1 MELPLYSGEQ
11 HATPRVP
18 QPVSMPHQSPF
29 ADLFSAAR
37 RAGIAAAD
45 ELDNAL
51 VKRYDDGL
59 EFTREAKTRR
69 VEADAREEITRRS
82 ALAPG
87 HADSFWN
94 EDGTYRKEVSRELM
108 KRVSSSLQGLDKG
121 FISPDAQQKAI
132 EAQDKAIFGIQ
143 AMMQSTIASQVS
155 RRTREAYQDAYNLA
169 MAQNDYD
176 AADDA
181 TYRAKDN
188 GSISE
193 LEAQRATEETD
204 KERQKYV
211 IARLAIGEDLDSLEA
226 MADADDELPYDSPER
241 LDVDNRQYLQRC
253 INELRRKRTAATL
266 QPFRSPKG
274 SASPQKADP
283 YADLR
288 DGLPAEYLN
297 LYYANH
303 QNLKDPTATQQAEQ
317 QAAIIAARMMT
328 TPGSLDEAENFKQA
342 MSVFGVSDSYLNAV
356 IATRKEFLNKAVEF
370 NSEEAFK
377 AIPKYNFFREGK
389 DGVYNVSKIRGWQAE
404 LAEIDQQIADQLTA
418 GNKPEEELTNK
429 RKGLVGALA
438 RWDAYDKEE
447 RDKAHSHIVG
457 EYANW
462 YLNKKSTNEKG
473 AAPNPRECATAFYDI
488 TNKYLARVDR
498 SFSADYRTHQIQ
510 LATASWDALMK
521 EKDAAEKSIAAG
533 RESLEKLKASM
544 PEKPVT
550 DEEFLKYAETETF
563 NAVFGED
570 LQEKLPDFFEKA
582 VIYVP
587 LNHPSAGQK
596 VTIRESVYGN
606 QLTVPCI
613 AADKIDIGKPLLS
626 AKLLSQLTGSRN
638 PKDYNCLSILRDRA
652 VLHFSKDISLFAP
665 KEKHENTEEEAL
677 PVSEDYGDDGIGRP
691 EAWHNNP

>member
-94 EDGTYRKEVSRELM
+94 EDGTYRKEVARELM

-121 FISPDAQQKAI
+121 FVSPDAQQKAI

-169 MAQNDYD
+169 MAQNDFD
-176 AADDA
+176 AAADA
-181 TYRAKDN
+181 TYRAEDN

-193 LEAQRATEETD
+193 QEAQLAREKISKAEHEF
-204 KERQKYV
+204 V
-211 IARLAIGEDLDSLEA
+211 IDNLAIDGSLDSLEA
-226 MADADDELPYDSPER
+226 MAYEDDKLPFDSEEKLPP
-241 LDVDNRQYLQRC
+241 DVRQRLQRY
-253 INELRRKRTAATL
+253 IDTLRSERTAATL

-283 YADLR
+283 NADLR

-317 QAAIIAARMMT
+317 QASIIAARMMT
-328 TPGSLDEAENFKQA
+328 TPGSLEEAENFKRA

-370 NSEEAFK
+370 NPEEAFK

-389 DGVYNVSKIRGWQAE
+389 DGVYNVSKIRRWQSE
-404 LAEIDQQIADQLTA
+404 LAEIDQQIADRLTA
-418 GNKPEEELTNK
+418 GDKPDEELTNK
-429 RKGLVGALA
+429 HKALVGSLA
-438 RWDAYDKEE
+438 RWDNYEKEE
-447 RDKAHSHIVG
+447 RKKAQAYIEG
-457 EYANW
+457 EYARW

-498 SFSADYRTHQIQ
+498 SLAGDYRTHQTQ
-510 LATASWDALMK
+510 LAAASWDALMR
-521 EKDAAEKSIAAG
+521 EKALAEQSIAAG

-544 PEKPVT
+544 PEQPVT
-550 DEEFLKYAETETF
+550 EEEFLNYAETEIF
-563 NAVFGED
+563 HPVSD
-570 LQEKLPDFFEKA
+570 KEKQDKLEGFFDSA

-587 LNHPSAGQK
+587 RNHPSANQK
-596 VTIRESVYGN
+596 VTIRESVKGK

-613 AADKIDIGKPLLS
+613 ATKDIGVPLLS
-626 AKLLSQLTGSRN
+626 AKLLSQLTGDQEPQN
-638 PKDYNCLSILRDRA
+638 YNSLSILRDRA
-652 VLHFSKDISLFAP
+652 ELHYDKQVSLFPYDASVS
-665 KEKHENTEEEAL
+665 
-677 PVSEDYGDDGIGRP
+677 VSEAPNDGEETDDGLP
-691 EAWHNNP
+691 PHEDWHDNP

>member
-18 QPVSMPHQSPF
+18 HPVSMPHQSPF

-45 ELDNAL
+45 ALDNAL

-94 EDGTYRKEVSRELM
+94 ADGTYRKEVSRELM

-121 FISPDAQQKAI
+121 FVSPDAQQKAI

-155 RRTREAYQDAYNLA
+155 KRTREAYQDAYNLA
-169 MAQNDYD
+169 MEQNDYD
-176 AADDA
+176 AADAA
-181 TYRAKDN
+181 TYRAEDN

-193 LEAQRATEETD
+193 QEAQLARVKTSKAEHI
-204 KERQKYV
+204 YV
-211 IARLAIGEDLDSLEA
+211 IDNLATSGSLDSLEA
-226 MADADDELPYDSPER
+226 MASEDDKRPYDDKEKLPP
-241 LDVDNRQYLQRC
+241 DIRQHLQSC
-253 INELRRKRTAATL
+253 INTLRRKRTVATL

-317 QAAIIAARMMT
+317 QAAIIATRMMT
-328 TPGSLDEAENFKQA
+328 TPGSLEEAENFKQA
-342 MSVFGVSDSYLNAV
+342 MSVFGVSDSYLNKV
-356 IATRKEFLNKAVEF
+356 IATRTEFLNKAVEF
-370 NSEEAFK
+370 NPEEAFK

-404 LAEIDQQIADQLTA
+404 LSEIDQQIADQLTA
-418 GNKPEEELTNK
+418 GDKPDEELTNK
-429 RKGLVGALA
+429 RKALVGALA
-438 RWDAYDKEE
+438 RWDNYEKEE
-447 RDKAHSHIVG
+447 RKKAQSHIVG
-457 EYANW
+457 EYAKW
-462 YLNKKSTNEKG
+462 YSNKKSTNEKG

-498 SFSADYRTHQIQ
+498 SFSADYRTHQTQ
-510 LATASWDALMK
+510 LAAASWDALMR

-544 PEKPVT
+544 PEQQQPVT
-550 DEEFLKYAETETF
+550 EEEFLNYADTVPF
-563 NAVFGED
+563 NPVYNE
-570 LQEKLPDFFEKA
+570 EKQAELKGFFEHA

-587 LNHPSAGQK
+587 FNHPSAEQK
-596 VTIRESVYGN
+596 VTIRENVKGN

-613 AADKIDIGKPLLS
+613 AAKGIGKPLLS
-626 AKLLSQLTGSRN
+626 AKLLSQLTGSTEPQN
-638 PKDYNCLSILRDRA
+638 YNCLSILRDRA
-652 VLHFSKDISLFAP
+652 ELHFYEQVSLFPDDGLANDP
-665 KEKHENTEEEAL
+665 EYSDDYEEAV
-677 PVSEDYGDDGIGRP
+677 PMSEVP
-691 EAWHNNP
+691 EVVAGLDS